1 MQELLKTLIINP
13 YDFIA
18 IIALILVPIGL
29 IISIIA
35 LSFRKPNSFM
45 FKTGMTLVAVSL
57 LLPVLLN
64 NISTTEQEKAIQNI
78 QAYATTET
86 NTLLVHSQSKWIEDG
101 SFEIVSENST
111 HYFVKNGRKIIE
123 VNKLEMQN

>member
-13 YDFIA
+13 YDFIV
-18 IIALILVPIGL
+18 IIAIILVPIGL

-35 LSFRKPNSFM
+35 LSFRKPNGLM
-45 FKTGMTLVAVSL
+45 FKTGMILVAISL

-64 NISTTEQEKAIQNI
+64 NISTIEQEKAIENI
-78 QAYATTET
+78 QAFATTE
-86 NTLLVHSQSKWIEDG
+86 NNKFLVHSQSKWISDG
-101 SFEIVSENST
+101 IFEIVSENDT

-123 VNKLEMQN
+123 VNKLEMQK